1 MLNDGSWFFLS
12 RNQLFLFFQDTA
24 DIVTKQR
31 NRLLSSTADLHT
43 RNDKINTS
51 YIEQLIDNNNHT
63 KLDHGLPKSDINL
76 KHRQN
81 YNPRIKLI
89 SVNITNLLNGGM
101 VTNGTVV
108 YLALLKK
115 DDSKKHIL
123 INKKVFMNVGPFLKF
138 KTEKIKFIKS

>member
-1 MLNDGSWFFLS
+1 M
-12 RNQLFLFFQDTA
+12 
-24 DIVTKQR
+24 
-31 NRLLSSTADLHT
+31 
-43 RNDKINTS
+43 
-51 YIEQLIDNNNHT
+51 
-63 KLDHGLPKSDINL
+63 PKSDINL